1 MAFFNKIGEFAK
13 SVGDKTGGMIEVTK
27 LKGKIKEENDAILDL
42 EQKIGALLWTRYYE
56 GERFEDGIN
65 EILSHIEEGFGRV
78 ASYQEEIEAIN
89 KADQT
94 QASMLICTNCES
106 ANTPDTR
113 FCSSCGTKLTEPT
126 PKEQAEKTCSSCG
139 ARNAT
144 GTMFCVECGE
154 NLDPAPEPK
163 TCTACG
169 TAILPDAKFCG
180 SCGQKT
186 E

>member
-27 LKGKIKEENDAILDL
+27 LKGKIKDENDAILDL

-56 GERFEDGIN
+56 GERFEDDIN
-65 EILSHIEEGFGRV
+65 ELLGQIKEGFDRIAG
-78 ASYQEEIEAIN
+78 YQEEIEAIN
-89 KADQT
+89 KADRT
-94 QASMLICTNCES
+94 QASSLICTNCGS
-106 ANTPDTR
+106 ANEPDTR

-126 PKEQAEKTCSSCG
+126 PAAQAEKICSSCG
-139 ARNAT
+139 VSNAADT
-144 GTMFCVECGE
+144 KFCVECGK
-154 NLDPAPEPK
+154 NLDSSPEPRI
-163 TCTACG
+163 CTACG
-169 TAILPDAKFCG
+169 AAVLPDTKFCG